1 MRLCVPVVLIGL
13 LLPAAWGLRCFTCW
27 GSNPGECTRIWDCP
41 EHYDRCSTTIA
52 SDNLVSKHCMRSDM
66 CDRVYSNGL
75 RCCSGDLCNGAK
87 QTAVFVPL
95 LLLAPL
101 ATVTLYI

>member
-1 MRLCVPVVLIGL
+1 MFVQRNVSIFLHHVLSRDASQNRLMCDQYESEPRLSRML
-13 LLPAAWGLRCFTCW
+13 SLSAAAL
-27 GSNPGECTRIWDCP
+27 
-41 EHYDRCSTTIA
+41 
-52 SDNLVSKHCMRSDM
+52 DNLVSKHCMRSDM

-101 ATVTLYI
+101 AAVTLYI